1 MNVHGGLRMSEDPT
15 PVGRNKAEY
24 LLFKGIVHE
33 K

>member
-15 PVGRNKAEY
+15 PVGTNRADY
-24 LLFKGIVHE
+24 LLLKGSVHE